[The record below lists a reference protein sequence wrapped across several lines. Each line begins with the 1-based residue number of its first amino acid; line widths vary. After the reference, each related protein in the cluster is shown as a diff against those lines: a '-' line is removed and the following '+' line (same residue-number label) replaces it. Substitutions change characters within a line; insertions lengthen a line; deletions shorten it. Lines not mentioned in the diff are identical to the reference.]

1 MQAADYFTSEQQ
13 QMIKA
18 AVARAEKKTSGEIR
32 ICIDAKINQDAFDRA
47 VFWFEKLNM
56 HQTALRNGVLI
67 FISIEDHKFS
77 VIGDY
82 GIHEKVS
89 QQFWEKLVEEMTEFF
104 KKNDLTG
111 GLIYAVEHCGNA
123 LATYFPLH
131 AEDKNELGDEMTFG
145 NG

>member
-1 MQAADYFTSEQQ
+1 MHAADYFTEEQQ
-13 QMIKA
+13 QLIKN
-18 AVARAEKKTSGEIR
+18 AVERAEKKTSGEIR
-32 ICIDAKINQDAFDRA
+32 ICIDSKISGDAFDRA

-56 HQTALRNGVLI
+56 QQTAQRNGVLI
-67 FISIEDHKFS
+67 FISIEDRKFS

-89 QQFWEKLVEEMTEFF
+89 QQFWEKLVEEMTAFF

-111 GLIYAVEHCGNA
+111 GLIHAVEHCGNA
-123 LATYFPLH
+123 LATYFP
-131 AEDKNELGDEMTFG
+131 ANKEDKNELGDEMTFG